1 MQAKDSTMTKLADF
15 IGKEVTL
22 IEKPDG
28 YASSNLQ
35 MEVGGKFH
43 VKDVN
48 GCCLVVKL
56 PDGLNGHINYKR
68 FKETKDL

>member
-1 MQAKDSTMTKLADF
+1 MQAKGIHMARLADF

-22 IEKPDG
+22 IEEPNG
-28 YASSNLQ
+28 YTSSSLQ
-35 MEVGGKFH
+35 MKVGEKFH

-68 FKETKDL
+68 FKETKYL